1 MRLLIL
7 ESFPLCRVM
16 LTSVMK
22 YLDRFLHAKASFWLW
37 MPIRYKTRPDQPKP
51 SPTCLSELLWMYM
64 LQVVNILRSCE
75 GGSSADGGQLLPGFW
90 SSAGNHPCH
99 QQGTLRPT
107 CCRLNLKLFFLILL
121 FFLIWHVSLR
131 LIWKTLIQR
140 EWSHRLKRCLIFH
153 VKSAFGWVGAFVR
166 CFLVFSITCL
176 RHFSKFGASSFS
188 DFSKTWN
195 KCWKGSPSGRG

>member
-1 MRLLIL
+1 
-7 ESFPLCRVM
+7 
-16 LTSVMK
+16 
-22 YLDRFLHAKASFWLW
+22 
-37 MPIRYKTRPDQPKP
+37 MPRRPFDCGCQSGTKPDQTNQNHLLLV
-51 SPTCLSELLWMYM
+51 SVSYYGCTCCRWA
-64 LQVVNILRSCE
+64 VVNILRSCE

-121 FFLIWHVSLR
+121 FFIIWHVSPR